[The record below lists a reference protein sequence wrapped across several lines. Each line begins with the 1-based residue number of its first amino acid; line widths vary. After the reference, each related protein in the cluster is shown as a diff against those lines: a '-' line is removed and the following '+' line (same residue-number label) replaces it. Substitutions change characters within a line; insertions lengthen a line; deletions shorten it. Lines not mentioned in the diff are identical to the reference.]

1 MLHSN
6 RNALDFHFITAI
18 GTPVDQQ
25 EQLHEEGL
33 EKHLV
38 DQWSSG
44 IHGILVAGTMGMMQ
58 LLRDQT
64 YQQLVRRA
72 VKMSKGK
79 GEILVGAGDAAL
91 ARTLD
96 RVEFLNQ
103 FPIDGIVILTPY
115 FHPVTQEQLT
125 DYFLAVADAAKRPV
139 YLYDLPAVSGVAINL
154 ETYTRLARHPNIRGA
169 KVSGRV
175 SIARQLVD
183 RLGSD
188 FRVVVSEPDMLDVL
202 LRHGITE
209 HLDGMF
215 AVAPQWVMEL
225 GRAASN
231 GDWDTASIFQQKLTA
246 LRNLLLSA
254 PSSAG
259 AFTAMMNARGIPG
272 NFHAGPYPALTKSEH
287 QALVNNPIM
296 VDLLGQKPPAIT
308 QKPKTL
314 KPPVEKLVVERRTG
328 R

>member
-1 MLHSN
+1 M
-6 RNALDFHFITAI
+6 
-18 GTPVDQQ
+18 P
-25 EQLHEEGL
+25 
-33 EKHLV
+33 
-38 DQWSSG
+38 
-44 IHGILVAGTMGMMQ
+44 
-58 LLRDQT
+58 
-64 YQQLVRRA
+64 
-72 VKMSKGK
+72 
-79 GEILVGAGDAAL
+79 L

-139 YLYDLPAVSGVAINL
+139 YLYDLPAVSGVAISL

-202 LRHGITE
+202 LHHGITE

-254 PSSAG
+254 PSSIA
-259 AFTAMMNARGIPG
+259 P
-272 NFHAGPYPALTKSEH
+272 S
-287 QALVNNPIM
+287 
-296 VDLLGQKPPAIT
+296 
-308 QKPKTL
+308 
-314 KPPVEKLVVERRTG
+314 RR
-328 R
+328 